1 MSTNTM
7 GDGFFVFFRLT
18 DHIFKTNNRFR
29 VNITSSTG
37 KLIKIDSVSPVDP
50 DDKYATIEISDSA
63 APIILTYVI
72 QRNDNAM
79 VVSQGEAKIKYD
91 DITRKLHVL
100 DFQQK
105 NMEGIA
111 LKLDDSKNLYFN
123 LQLIRATGSL
133 CSKLN
138 R

>member
-37 KLIKIDSVSPVDP
+37 KLIKIDSVSPVDL

-105 NMEGIA
+105 KHGRHCF
-111 LKLDDSKNLYFN
+111 K
-123 LQLIRATGSL
+123 IR
-133 CSKLN
+133 
-138 R
+138 

>member
-1 MSTNTM
+1 MVFL
-7 GDGFFVFFRLT
+7 FFSDSLITSLKQIIDF
-18 DHIFKTNNRFR
+18 
-29 VNITSSTG
+29 TSSTG

-111 LKLDDSKNLYFN
+111 LKLDDSKNPFLICN
-123 LQLIRATGSL
+123 LFVLLALFAQ
-133 CSKLN
+133 N
-138 R
+138 

>member
-1 MSTNTM
+1 
-7 GDGFFVFFRLT
+7 
-18 DHIFKTNNRFR
+18 
-29 VNITSSTG
+29 
-37 KLIKIDSVSPVDP
+37 
-50 DDKYATIEISDSA
+50 
-63 APIILTYVI
+63 
-72 QRNDNAM
+72 M

-111 LKLDDSKNLYFN
+111 LKLDDSKNPYFN

>member
-1 MSTNTM
+1 MM
-7 GDGFFVFFRLT
+7 VFLFFSDSLITSLKQIIDF
-18 DHIFKTNNRFR
+18 
-29 VNITSSTG
+29 TSSTG

-111 LKLDDSKNLYFN
+111 LKLDDSKNPFLICN
-123 LQLIRATGSL
+123 LFVLLALFAQ
-133 CSKLN
+133 N
-138 R
+138 

>member
-1 MSTNTM
+1 M
-7 GDGFFVFFRLT
+7 FFSDSLITSLKQIIDF
-18 DHIFKTNNRFR
+18 
-29 VNITSSTG
+29 TSSTG

-111 LKLDDSKNLYFN
+111 LKLDDSKNPFLICN
-123 LQLIRATGSL
+123 LFVLLALFAQ
-133 CSKLN
+133 N
-138 R
+138 